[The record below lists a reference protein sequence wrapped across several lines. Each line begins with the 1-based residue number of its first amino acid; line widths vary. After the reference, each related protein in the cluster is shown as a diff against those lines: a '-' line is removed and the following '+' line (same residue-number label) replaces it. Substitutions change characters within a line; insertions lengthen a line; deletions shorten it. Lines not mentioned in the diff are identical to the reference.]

1 MAFDVDRLSPS
12 IVADISP
19 DRALF
24 RETPMERIERWAL
37 GLAWAVRPQRIGGLP
52 ALGRLWLSDLVAPRR
67 GLPDPERALNAG
79 GLCGMVHDLAV
90 PTLVEAYKRG
100 LFTFAHL
107 GPLKWVSPPERCVLY
122 FDEAHIARRL
132 RRQLRQGRYNVTFD
146 RDFAGVI
153 KACAGRRDRRW
164 HVTWITPRIMRAY
177 AAMFDAGYVHSFEV
191 WNEAGVLV
199 GGGYGVAIGRVFFT
213 ESQFSREPNTSKIGF
228 AALNWHLARWGYRLN
243 DGKWPT
249 PTIFD
254 MGFGSIPRQTF
265 LAELAT
271 ATREPGKDGQWRVE
285 ADLTAIAAWQPN
297 PASDRQAMHATA
309 ASRLTRSY
317 YTSLIRE

>member
-12 IVADISP
+12 IVGDIRP
-19 DRALF
+19 DRAQF

-37 GLAWAVRPQRIGGLP
+37 GLAWAARPQRIGGLP
-52 ALGRLWLSDLVAPRR
+52 ALGRLWLSDLVAPCR
-67 GLPDPERALNAG
+67 GLPDPERTLNAG

-132 RRQLRQGRYNVTFD
+132 RRQIRQGRYNVTFD
-146 RDFAGVI
+146 RDFVGVI

-177 AAMFDAGYVHSFEV
+177 ADMFDAGRVHSFEV
-191 WNEAGVLV
+191 WNEAGALAGIVSGSGPTCTFLCASAPTAVDV
-199 GGGYGVAIGRVFFT
+199 GTQLSDSGVCRTVRVA
-213 ESQFSREPNTSKIGF
+213 SGPVHG
-228 AALNWHLARWGYRLN
+228 ARVV
-243 DGKWPT
+243 PT
-249 PTIFD
+249 PVT
-254 MGFGSIPRQTF
+254 G
-265 LAELAT
+265 
-271 ATREPGKDGQWRVE
+271 V
-285 ADLTAIAAWQPN
+285 
-297 PASDRQAMHATA
+297 
-309 ASRLTRSY
+309 
-317 YTSLIRE
+317 